1 MIAACRLAVG
11 VRQSVRYLA
20 LVTLVPCLAGG
31 CSVDGHAVD
40 AALPREQSALDF
52 PPEVHRLPAAHV
64 GGEVDVMSVT
74 VMAWAVIVSMDVHAP
89 VESLYRLVAENKLL
103 SNEDGTGEHLVE
115 MLSEFLHADVMVTG
129 DEHLVRTLAWL
140 PDGVPHGEVTDVTE
154 MDDGVILVDGLPK
167 DVGMLLRGDPVGIHE
182 GTVVIVEVGVAD
194 DEYAAGVAPV
204 AERLVKLLY
213 HDVPASLAVALVF
226 SVVTPLR
233 VPLSVPESMIRDAM
247 PPVHKNFGCTQYEH
261 MSCFLA

>member
-11 VRQSVRYLA
+11 VRQSVRCLA

-31 CSVDGHAVD
+31 RTVDGHAVD
-40 AALPREQSALDF
+40 AALPGEQSALDF

-64 GGEVDVMSVT
+64 GGEVDVMHVT
-74 VMAWAVIVSMDVHAP
+74 VMAWAVVVPMDVHAP
-89 VESLYRLVAENKLL
+89 VESLYRLVAENELL
-103 SNEDGTGEHLVE
+103 GNEDGTGEHLVE
-115 MLSEFLHADVMVTG
+115 VLSEFLHADVMVTG
-129 DEHLVRTLAWL
+129 DEYLVRTLAWL

-154 MDDGVILVDGLPK
+154 MDDGIVLMDGLPE
-167 DVGMLLRGDPVGIHE
+167 DVGMLLRDNPVRIHE

-213 HDVPASLAVALVF
+213 HDMPASLAVASVF
-226 SVVTPLR
+226 PSR
-233 VPLSVPESMIRDAM
+233 CHSACLSRCLSP
-247 PPVHKNFGCTQYEH
+247 
-261 MSCFLA
+261 

>member
-64 GGEVDVMSVT
+64 GGEVGVMSVT

-89 VESLYRLVAENKLL
+89 VESLYRLVAENELL

-115 MLSEFLHADVMVTG
+115 VLTELLHADVMVTG
-129 DEHLVRTLAWL
+129 DEYLVRTLAWL

-167 DVGMLLRGDPVGIHE
+167 DVGMLLRGNPVGIHE

-213 HDVPASLAVALVF
+213 HDVPASLAVASVF
-226 SVVTPLR
+226 AVVTPFHAFSR
-233 VPLSVPESMIRDAM
+233 CLSP
-247 PPVHKNFGCTQYEH
+247 
-261 MSCFLA
+261 